1 MVKETLRWSP
11 IFPFGVPHATTADDW
26 YEGMLIPKGT
36 MCLPNMHVL
45 NSDPDV
51 FGSNA
56 AEFNPARYLD
66 KKGQVKMMMES
77 REEGHVTFGFG
88 QRVCPGRYVAE
99 GTLAIDFAM
108 LLWAMQFECL
118 EGSQGELDVRNYD
131 LPGVTVYVFLRTL
144 SWAQTN
150 WLTQPPYT
158 LSVQGSASVHGSRRF
173 AKRSVE
179 SV

>member
-1 MVKETLRWSP
+1 
-11 IFPFGVPHATTADDW
+11 
-26 YEGMLIPKGT
+26 
-36 MCLPNMHVL
+36 
-45 NSDPDV
+45 
-51 FGSNA
+51 
-56 AEFNPARYLD
+56 
-66 KKGQVKMMMES
+66 MES
-77 REEGHVTFGFG
+77 QEEGHVTFGFG